1 MAEGLTRRGQSFCH
15 RRPQGIIVAGKAA
28 SRGATLFALL
38 VEGIEYPGELLS
50 FGRVWI
56 DLL

>member
-1 MAEGLTRRGQSFCH
+1 MSFETDSK
-15 RRPQGIIVAGKAA
+15 QTMSYSSIVPLAIVRVW
-28 SRGATLFALL
+28 RGARLFALL
-38 VEGIEYPGELLS
+38 VEGIEYGSELLS